1 MTEHALADKT
11 AAVAATK
18 PVVLVMLGTDVH
30 HFDRLVGWAD
40 DWATRHPDVRVV
52 VQHGF
57 SEAPRVADSR
67 AFFPIAEL
75 RELAASANAVVCHGG
90 PGTVADARLGAHV
103 PLVVPRDPER
113 GEHIDDHQQ
122 RYARWATDKGI
133 VRAVSDVSALDAVV
147 ESSLVPDDDL
157 PSPAEQVDRSAIAM
171 GEVLADWNAHQ
182 SLPTAPD
189 APVTLFIGG
198 SGRSGS
204 TLLER
209 LLEQVPGVVAL
220 GEVVHL
226 WTRGI
231 RNDELCACGNPFSA
245 CEFWTSVGRRAF
257 GGWDQVDVDRVLEL
271 KSRVDRQRR
280 IPLTALRHTTAT
292 FRKELLEYADH
303 YRRIYAAARDV
314 VGAQVVVDSSK
325 HASTALALSHDRG
338 IDLRTVRIVRDP
350 RGVAYSWSKSVER
363 PETDGEVL
371 MPRYSPVTSTALWT
385 AQNVGLG
392 GLAHRGLP
400 VATVR
405 YEDLVVD
412 PALHVERL
420 WQTLGLPGTGVLP
433 VATGNTVDLG
443 VGHSVAGNPMRFR
456 QGLVSLASDD
466 TWKRSLSASDRR
478 LVTALSLP
486 ALVRYG
492 YLGRGR

>member
-1 MTEHALADKT
+1 MTASTT
-11 AAVAATK
+11 AK
-18 PVVLVMLGTDVH
+18 PVVLVMLGTDIH
-30 HFDRLVGWAD
+30 RFDRLVGWAD
-40 DWATRHPDVRVV
+40 SWAARHPDVRVV
-52 VQHGF
+52 VQHGY
-57 SEAPRVADSR
+57 SEAPRVADAQ

-103 PLVVPRDPER
+103 PVVVPRDPQL
-113 GEHIDDHQQ
+113 GEHVDDHQQ

-133 VRAVSDVSALDAVV
+133 VRAVSDVGALDAVV
-147 ESSLVPDDDL
+147 ESSLGHHDQL
-157 PSPAEQVDRSAIAM
+157 PSPAEQIDRSAM
-171 GEVLADWNAHQ
+171 RMSEVVAEWRARS

-226 WTRGI
+226 WARGI
-231 RNDELCACGNPFSA
+231 RNDELCACGSPFSA
-245 CEFWTSVGRRAF
+245 CEFWTTIGRRAF
-257 GGWDQVDVDRVLEL
+257 GGWDQVDVDRVLAL
-271 KSRVDRQRR
+271 KSRVDRQRHVPR
-280 IPLTALRHTTAT
+280 TALRHTTPT
-292 FRKELLEYADH
+292 FRKELLEYTDH
-303 YRRIYAAARDV
+303 YRRIYVAAREAT
-314 VGAQVVVDSSK
+314 GAQVVVDSSK

-350 RGVAYSWSKSVER
+350 RGVAFSWSKSVER
-363 PETDGEVL
+363 PETDDEVL

-385 AQNVGLG
+385 AQNLGLG
-392 GLAHRGLP
+392 GLSHRGLP

-405 YEDLVVD
+405 YEDLVLD
-412 PALHVERL
+412 PAREVEGL
-420 WQTLGLPGTGVLP
+420 WRALGLPGKGVLP

-456 QGLVSLASDD
+456 QGLISLNSDD
-466 TWKRSLSASDRR
+466 TWKQSLRASDRR

-492 YLGRGR
+492 YLNGRR